1 MTTKDENTNRPV
13 TNSTSRVLNKPGN
26 TSERAEPSK
35 EVTAA
40 RGSFQ
45 PRQHQPQTQTLSKA
59 KFSMTN
65 DKPRPTPQEARQT
78 YNKWL
83 ERLEA
88 RAREDLETRDLLE
101 STRALTT
108 RLEEPN
114 ILAVYRLVEIFG
126 LPLVK
131 EKVDRALTLHKEAA
145 EQGEVAYKPKENPRA
160 TRPEHRMVGTEVAT
174 AKGQPRTPGG
184 IFFFIMRGYVTRI
197 RLAWE
202 DLRVPWLPEESTQNT
217 ASATEVE
224 DKTKEANPDQGSK
237 VNGNANQGGPGASEP
252 TSGTSKLTDPLVKTP
267 VIPASSNTVK
277 ASSISGLVSGEQGV
291 KPSRGKVVIT
301 GSPKP
306 GSQIKVAPQGLAG
319 VLELLFEIEPGAN
332 PAKGLPVLEKTLVK
346 VWCTEKQ
353 YNKIKDSLNSTSRY
367 LIEGE
372 MGAGINSQT
381 FQPFIRVLTTRI
393 TTLELE
399 QEAKQKKADQSNPA

>member
-1 MTTKDENTNRPV
+1 MTGKDNNTNRPV
-13 TNSTSRVLNKPGN
+13 TNSTSRVSSKPDSSSGK
-26 TSERAEPSK
+26 ADPSK
-35 EVTAA
+35 EVAAA

-45 PRQHQPQTQTLSKA
+45 PRQYQSQTQTLSKA
-59 KFSMTN
+59 KSSMAN

-78 YNKWL
+78 YYKWL

-88 RAREDLETRDLLE
+88 RAREDQETKALLD
-101 STRALTT
+101 STRELTT

-126 LPLVK
+126 LLLVK
-131 EKVDRALTLHKEAA
+131 GMVDKVLTLHKEAA
-145 EQGEVAYKPKENPRA
+145 GQGEVAYKPRENPRA
-160 TRPEHRMVGTEVAT
+160 IRPEHRMVGTEVAT

-184 IFFFIMRGYVTRI
+184 IFFFLMRGYVTRL

-217 ASATEVE
+217 ATSAEGQNN
-224 DKTKEANPDQGSK
+224 EADPDEGSK
-237 VNGNANQGGPGASEP
+237 ANGKRNQDGPGGSEP
-252 TSGTSKLTDPLVKTP
+252 TSGISKVTNPLVNTP
-267 VIPASSNTVK
+267 VMPAGNAATKAPSVSS
-277 ASSISGLVSGEQGV
+277 LVSGEQGV
-291 KPSRGKVVIT
+291 KPSRGKVIIT
-301 GSPKP
+301 GSPTP

-346 VWCTEKQ
+346 VWCTDKQ
-353 YNKIKDSLNSTSRY
+353 YSKIKPSLNPNSRY

-372 MGAGINSQT
+372 IGAGTNSQT

-399 QEAKQKKADQSNPA
+399 QEAKVKKAEQSNPA

>member
-1 MTTKDENTNRPV
+1 MTTKDNNTKQPV
-13 TNSTSRVLNKPGN
+13 SNSTSQVSSKPGR
-26 TSERAEPSK
+26 SPDRAEPSK
-35 EVTAA
+35 EVAA
-40 RGSFQ
+40 TRGNFQ
-45 PRQHQPQTQTLSKA
+45 TRQPPPQPLSKA
-59 KFSMTN
+59 KSVMTT
-65 DKPRPTPQEARQT
+65 DKPRPTPQEVRET
-78 YNKWL
+78 YYKWL

-88 RAREDLETRDLLE
+88 KAREDQETRARLD
-101 STRALTT
+101 STRELIT
-108 RLEEPN
+108 RLEESN

-126 LPLVK
+126 LSLVK
-131 EKVDRALTLHKEAA
+131 EKVDKALALHKEAT

-160 TRPEHRMVGTEVAT
+160 TRPEHRLIGTEVAT

-184 IFFFIMRGYVTRI
+184 IFFFLMRGYVTRI

-202 DLRVPWLPEESTQNT
+202 DLRVPWLPDEVTQNT
-217 ASATEVE
+217 ATATGAEGQTNEV
-224 DKTKEANPDQGSK
+224 NPDEASKANGKRNQDGS
-237 VNGNANQGGPGASEP
+237 GGSEP
-252 TSGTSKLTDPLVKTP
+252 TSGISKISDPLV
-267 VIPASSNTVK
+267 NTLATAAGSTATK
-277 ASSISGLVSGEQGV
+277 ASVVGSLVQDEQGV
-291 KPSRGKVVIT
+291 KPSSGKVVIT

-353 YNKIKDSLNSTSRY
+353 YNKIKPSLNPNSRY

-372 MGAGINSQT
+372 IGAGINSQT

-399 QEAKQKKADQSNPA
+399 QEAKQKKVDQNNPA